1 MKQKKPE
8 KPKIQP
14 RERTPGRWLRLLV
27 LVVACMLLVVAMG
40 LTTSPEQYNLSVGD
54 IAPKTITAT
63 KDVIDEAQTEEN
75 RERAADA
82 VQPVYQEDEAA
93 LDLVMDNLEKVF
105 SEFESIRAFGEGLRS
120 GKTASA
126 AGEDYVYTGTFA
138 REDLD
143 LARDMCETMNL
154 SDWQLTIL
162 MKLSESDFST
172 AYVNTVNAVRKTMEA
187 TIREGGVEVAIASIQ
202 RQLLQYI
209 SSDLCLN
216 IIVPAVRACIM
227 PNMVINQE
235 ETELKRE
242 EARQAVEPVY
252 YKSGQNIV
260 VAGESVT
267 EAQLRVLDS
276 LGLLEGNQFD
286 VMLLTG
292 VTVLGILS
300 AVALALPLL
309 MFDWMRMTRLRNALI
324 LAVLFVLTMGL
335 CVLAAQVNPYLAPT
349 AMVALLA
356 TVLLSPSTAFI
367 ANTIAVLLVGVLTNT
382 ANTTF
387 AQQMLNMMTAG
398 LLSAPVGIFVLSRRR
413 QQRAAVLLAGGA
425 MAVTDL
431 LAMLAI
437 GCLTN
442 NEINSIL
449 TNALWSAGGT
459 VLAAL
464 LCMAVQPVL
473 EWCFNLVTPY
483 KLLELANPNQPL
495 LRRLLVETPGTY
507 HHSIMVGNLSEAA
520 AEAIGADALLARV
533 GAYYHDIGKIKR
545 PLYFKENQLG
555 DNPHDRTDPRVSAA
569 IITEHVR
576 DGIQMARQ
584 ARLPER
590 VIDCIAQHHGD
601 TLAAFFF
608 HKMRSME
615 GGENAQIEDFQYP
628 GPKPQSREAAII
640 MLADTVE
647 AAIRAGGDQTTEEIE
662 RKIRELIRDKIDSGQ
677 LNECPLRFVDVSRI
691 VRAFAQVLNGIY
703 HKRIEY
709 PKLDGVTAL
718 PGTDAPAPAAPAP
731 ASPAKEETH
740 ASGTVH

>member
-349 AMVALLA
+349 AMVALLGDRA
-356 TVLLSPSTAFI
+356 AFSQHGVHCQHNRRPFGGRVDQYGQHHLCAANAQHDDGGPSQRAGRHFR
-367 ANTIAVLLVGVLTNT
+367 AVPPP
-382 ANTTF
+382 
-387 AQQMLNMMTAG
+387 
-398 LLSAPVGIFVLSRRR
+398 SAARRR
-413 QQRAAVLLAGGA
+413 IAGGGRHGCDGFAGHAGHRLPDQQRNQFHSDQRPLVRGRHGAGR
-425 MAVTDL
+425 
-431 LAMLAI
+431 
-437 GCLTN
+437 
-442 NEINSIL
+442 
-449 TNALWSAGGT
+449 
-459 VLAAL
+459 AAL
-464 LCMAVQPVL
+464 H
-473 EWCFNLVTPY
+473 
-483 KLLELANPNQPL
+483 
-495 LRRLLVETPGTY
+495 G
-507 HHSIMVGNLSEAA
+507 
-520 AEAIGADALLARV
+520 
-533 GAYYHDIGKIKR
+533 
-545 PLYFKENQLG
+545 
-555 DNPHDRTDPRVSAA
+555 RTA
-569 IITEHVR
+569 
-576 DGIQMARQ
+576 
-584 ARLPER
+584 
-590 VIDCIAQHHGD
+590 
-601 TLAAFFF
+601 
-608 HKMRSME
+608 
-615 GGENAQIEDFQYP
+615 
-628 GPKPQSREAAII
+628 
-640 MLADTVE
+640 
-647 AAIRAGGDQTTEEIE
+647 RAGM
-662 RKIRELIRDKIDSGQ
+662 
-677 LNECPLRFVDVSRI
+677 
-691 VRAFAQVLNGIY
+691 VL
-703 HKRIEY
+703 
-709 PKLDGVTAL
+709 
-718 PGTDAPAPAAPAP
+718 
-731 ASPAKEETH
+731 
-740 ASGTVH
+740 